1 MKHILIVK
9 MSSLGDVLHLMPAL
23 SEAKLHCT
31 DVQFDWV
38 VEKSFAQLPSWH
50 PAVDQVIPVAF
61 RQLRRYTWRMWWQPE
76 WRHFLKQLRGQRYDL
91 VIDAQGLMKS
101 AFITRLAKGR
111 HLGLNWRS
119 AREGMAS
126 LFYNDRVDVD
136 PQLHA
141 VIRMKRLIAQALSYE
156 CDDDKI
162 DYNLELPS
170 VELPFELPNQ
180 AFLIFFHGT
189 TWVTK
194 LWPESYWRELAERA
208 QQEGITVYLPW
219 GNDDEYARAQRLAE
233 GLEKVHVLPRLS
245 LVQLAQLLVAASGTV
260 TVDTGLG
267 HVAAALAVPTVA
279 IYGAT
284 DPKKT
289 GTRGHNQTHLAAN
302 FVCAPCLQKECTY
315 TKPSSVTP
323 ACYTQLPPNLVWQY
337 VKRRCL
343 ENEQGSSY
351 HLVGGE
357 SG

>member
-1 MKHILIVK
+1 MKRVLIVK

-23 SEAKLHCT
+23 SEAQAHYP
-31 DVQFDWV
+31 DIQFDWV
-38 VEKSFAQLPSWH
+38 VEPGFSQLPSWH
-50 PAVDQVIPVAF
+50 PAVDQVIPLAF
-61 RQLRRYTWRMWWQPE
+61 RKLRGYKWRMFWQPE
-76 WRHFLKQLRGQRYDL
+76 WRQFLQQLKTRHYDL
-91 VIDAQGLMKS
+91 VIDAQGLIKS
-101 AFITRLAKGR
+101 AFITRLARGQR
-111 HLGLNWRS
+111 VGLNWHS
-119 AREGMAS
+119 ARESVAS
-126 LFYNDRVDVD
+126 LLYNDRCDVD

-141 VIRMKRLIAQALSYE
+141 VIRMKQLMAQALNYE

-162 DYNLELPS
+162 DYNLVLPS
-170 VELPFELPNQ
+170 VELPFDLPKKD
-180 AFLIFFHGT
+180 FLIFFHGT

-194 LWPESYWRELAERA
+194 LWPESYWRELAQRA

-233 GLEKVHVLPRLS
+233 DLDQVHVLPRLS
-245 LVQLAQLLVAASGTV
+245 LEQLARLLVAASGVV

-315 TKPSSVTP
+315 TEPSSVTP

-337 VKRRCL
+337 VKRRCI